1 MRQYPV
7 GGAVDPAGAGRPAAD
22 EYEVGCCGC
31 VDGGTKAGVKAGV
44 DTSVVAIFAAFGKS
58 KACWQL
64 IMPIHSVNS
73 AMKSS

>member
-1 MRQYPV
+1 MDPV
-7 GGAVDPAGAGRPAAD
+7 GAGRPAAD

-31 VDGGTKAGVKAGV
+31 VDDGVNAGVKAGV
-44 DTSVVAIFAAFGKS
+44 KTSVVAIFAGFGKS

-64 IMPIHSVNS
+64 MMPIHSVSN